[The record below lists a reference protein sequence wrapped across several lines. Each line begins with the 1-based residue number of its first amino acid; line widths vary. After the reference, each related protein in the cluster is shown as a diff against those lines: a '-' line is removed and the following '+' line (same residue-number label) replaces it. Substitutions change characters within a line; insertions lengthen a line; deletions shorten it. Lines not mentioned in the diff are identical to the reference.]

1 MVRSRLENEQ
11 VVVRRRHRTSA
22 LIAAATAVLVGGLLA
37 GAQAP
42 AQVNPS
48 SHATTLAPGQS
59 QSITK
64 TVTVAP
70 VLDFVLDVD
79 LSGSYGDDLPNI
91 QEKAPG
97 IFDALAARST
107 DLNAGLVTFVD
118 IPYSPWGSPPDFGY
132 RRDQDLTPDK
142 ATWTGAVNA
151 MTLFSGGDGPESQY
165 LSLQQAATGTGLE
178 PPAGG
183 TGACSPDVGRIPA
196 GQGISWRPDSAR
208 LLAITTDASFHV
220 KGDSGGTCEF
230 PYPGPSRDEA
240 IQALLDQRVQVIA
253 LKAPGSGSEM
263 DDVAAATGGAV
274 VTTDSSSEQIAEAI
288 VTAFASLRFDI
299 SAAPTACAPL
309 QISFDPPVLQ
319 GVAPG
324 TEVSFTETISVPS
337 GAAPGT
343 VRCNVN
349 FLAGESLIGTQTIEV
364 RIPGA
369 DCTNEIIGT
378 SAPRS
383 PGRANDKLTGT
394 DGSDLI
400 KGKSGNDKL
409 RGLGG
414 DDCMRGGPGLD
425 KLGGGD
431 GSDTLNG
438 GQKPDVLKGGSGDD
452 LIKARAGR
460 VDLISCGPGKD
471 TARVESR
478 DVVKRNCEKVKV
490 G

>member
-1 MVRSRLENEQ
+1 MGRSCLRDEQ
-11 VVVRRRHRTSA
+11 VIVRRRFARS
-22 LIAAATAVLVGGLLA
+22 LLAAATAVLVGGLLA

-42 AQVNPS
+42 AQVSPS

-118 IPYSPWGSPPDFGY
+118 IPYSPWGSAGSGDYGY
-132 RRDQDLTPDK
+132 LRNQDLTADK
-142 ATWTGAVNA
+142 TTWTDAINA
-151 MTLFSGGDGPESQY
+151 MVLRSGSDGPESQY

-183 TGACSPDVGRIPA
+183 TGGCEPDVGRIAP

-220 KGDSGGTCEF
+220 KGDSGSCF

-288 VTAFASLRFDI
+288 ATAFASLRFDI
-299 SAAPTACAPL
+299 SAAPSGCAPL

-364 RIPGA
+364 RIPGGKCA
-369 DCTNEIIGT
+369 NQIIGT

-394 DGSDLI
+394 ADSDLI
-400 KGKSGNDKL
+400 KGRSGNDKL
-409 RGLGG
+409 NGLGG
-414 DDCMRGGPGLD
+414 DDCMRGGPGSD
-425 KLGGGD
+425 KVSGGD
-431 GSDTLNG
+431 GADTLNG
-438 GQKPDVLKGGSGDD
+438 GQKPDQMVGGSGDD
-452 LIKARAGR
+452 LIKVRAGR
-460 VDLISCGPGKD
+460 IDLVRCGSGKD
-471 TARVESR
+471 TVRAQRTDIVSK
-478 DVVKRNCEKVKV
+478 DCEKVRI